1 MFVIINAHTIIL
13 QLKNSNI
20 EIFLIKLFVLLFIN
34 YKYYKLKR
42 YVLAGRHFK
51 L

>member
-42 YVLAGRHFK
+42 
-51 L
+51 

>member
-13 QLKNSNI
+13 QLKI
-20 EIFLIKLFVLLFIN
+20 VILRFLIKLFVLLFIN